1 MNCKGSVT
9 QEMQEFLSIAIASL
23 NASRIMKRSPDRPP
37 NLIISNL
44 ETNWRLQ

>member
-1 MNCKGSVT
+1 MRIK
-9 QEMQEFLSIAIASL
+9 QALLIAIASL

-44 ETNWRLQ
+44 ETNWRLK